1 MLGVNGATNS
11 KGRVELYERGYGKD
25 AAGIAKEAITYG
37 KRTPFVRL
45 HFCLTLIFAARDND
59 FDVVLID
66 TAGRMQDNEVCC
78 ILDLASPVPSCSS
91 SDSLSCAHSPRWAS
105 SRNEL
110 FVCHL
115 TSFAARRREQPGQ
128 DHLRRRGPGRQR
140 GRRPADEVRSRPTR
154 LLGVLGW

>member
-37 KRTPFVRL
+37 KLTP
-45 HFCLTLIFAARDND
+45 LTRIAPSWIRIFAARDND

-78 ILDLASPVPSCSS
+78 ILQTGPSTSS
-91 SDSLSCAHSPRWAS
+91 RGLFESLSCVHSPR
-105 SRNEL
+105 
-110 FVCHL
+110 
-115 TSFAARRREQPGQ
+115 
-128 DHLRRRGPGRQR
+128 
-140 GRRPADEVRSRPTR
+140 
-154 LLGVLGW
+154 